1 MALNTKFVKHDAATT
16 WKNLTPSHFASS
28 CSREQCKLPEA
39 VLAFT
44 LMDYDVITKND
55 FGGEAF
61 MSLSTVPG
69 GRKLAQKWCYSLP
82 T

>member
-1 MALNTKFVKHDAATT
+1 MCVF
-16 WKNLTPSHFASS
+16 PSS

-39 VLAFT
+39 VLCFT

-69 GRKLAQKWCYSLP
+69 IG
-82 T
+82 

>member
-1 MALNTKFVKHDAATT
+1 MMNYCVKLIS
-16 WKNLTPSHFASS
+16 NLTSFFVSS

-69 GRKLAQKWCYSLP
+69 EREMFSF
-82 T
+82 

>member
-1 MALNTKFVKHDAATT
+1 MMNYCYKLIS
-16 WKNLTPSHFASS
+16 NLTSFLVSS

-69 GRKLAQKWCYSLP
+69 EREMFCF
-82 T
+82 

>member
-1 MALNTKFVKHDAATT
+1 MMNYCFKLKP
-16 WKNLTPSHFASS
+16 NLTSPTIRQIFLVSS

-69 GRKLAQKWCYSLP
+69 EREMFSF
-82 T
+82 